1 MDELIKEIS
10 SIPGVEG
17 ICSFAATGELKGCSL
32 ESPAKE
38 KLISACKII
47 LRMMYAGTSNI
58 GELSS
63 FSVFYEESI
72 LYARRLLS
80 GNIIIIRHSSQTDA
94 NLVNLTIL
102 GLDIP
107 ETQPEIQAFS
117 EQKEN
122 QAQQITKP
130 EPEYENTDVQGSGN
144 HNKESVL
151 SQSGPLANI
160 IAGMQRAF
168 TKIEGPASQT
178 VFKEVLIKWSNNY
191 EPSMSNLKFLVDL
204 LSKELKE
211 KERIDRYKKMILP
224 YLAYARDN

>member
-17 ICSFAATGELKGCSL
+17 ICSFAANGELLDCSL
-32 ESPAKE
+32 ESPARE
-38 KLISACKII
+38 KLTNACKII
-47 LRMMYAGTSNI
+47 LRMMYAGNSNV

-63 FSVFYEESI
+63 FSIFYDKSI

-80 GNIIIIRHSSQTDA
+80 GNIIIIRHSSLTDA

-107 ETQPEIQAFS
+107 NHQPVLQTVNE
-117 EQKEN
+117 
-122 QAQQITKP
+122 
-130 EPEYENTDVQGSGN
+130 
-144 HNKESVL
+144 ESVIPI
-151 SQSGPLANI
+151 SAESECQDTVSRPQTEESQKDSMMPQSGPLANI
-160 IAGMQRAF
+160 LAGMQRAF
-168 TKIEGPASQT
+168 TKIEGPESNT
-178 VFKEVLIKWSNNY
+178 VFREVLVKWSSHY
-191 EPSMSNLKFLVDL
+191 EPNMANIKFLVDL

-224 YLAYARDN
+224 YMAYARDN

>member
-17 ICSFAATGELKGCSL
+17 ICSFAANGELLDCSL
-32 ESPAKE
+32 ESPARE
-38 KLISACKII
+38 KLTNACKII
-47 LRMMYAGTSNI
+47 LRMMYAGNSNV

-63 FSVFYEESI
+63 FSIFYDKSI

-80 GNIIIIRHSSQTDA
+80 GSIIIIRHSSLTDA

-107 ETQPEIQAFS
+107 NHQPVLQTVKEESATPLSAES
-117 EQKEN
+117 ECQDTVSRPHTEESQKDSMM
-122 QAQQITKP
+122 P
-130 EPEYENTDVQGSGN
+130 
-144 HNKESVL
+144 
-151 SQSGPLANI
+151 QSGPLANI
-160 IAGMQRAF
+160 LAGMQRAF
-168 TKIEGPASQT
+168 TKIEGPASNT
-178 VFKEVLIKWSNNY
+178 VFREVLVKWSSHY
-191 EPSMSNLKFLVDL
+191 EPNMANIKFLVDL

-224 YLAYARDN
+224 YMAYARDN